1 MNVVNTTA
9 KLTEGQ
15 SSRVILRAGGSVA
28 SSPTVFAL
36 GVEAAVMAESPARED
51 VPEAYRWTLDALYES
66 DDAWET
72 AFDAFES
79 DVDALDFDASVVADA
94 AALREALA
102 TRDDLRERGS
112 RLTVYATCRAW
123 TDVDDEAAHARV
135 RRIEDAT
142 ARRDAAF
149 DALEAAIRDA
159 GRDHVAGLLES
170 DEARLASDDAVL
182 EHDSALDIYEQ
193 YVDEVFRRGRYRL
206 DPDTEAAVGELA
218 DAVDAPSRLL
228 GTIRDRAYDP
238 PTVQA
243 PDGERVELTAKAWWA
258 ASAHPDRDYR
268 QRAYAAAREAHREQ
282 RVVTAQAYADHLR
295 SHAARA
301 RLRGY
306 DDQLDR
312 ALDGHFSRDVRDGLL
327 DAVSE
332 HRDAFDG
339 HLETLAARL
348 DGDLR
353 PWDLRAPVTDAES
366 DGEADADAE
375 SRTEITYADARE
387 VVVDAVAPLGRE
399 YQDRVAAFLDSGRVD
414 VEPHAGKRGI
424 GGAQFGADGTP
435 AYLFLNY
442 LGDLPSLFLF
452 AHELAHAMHYELAR
466 DAQPPPYRR
475 LSWNAGELPSNLHE
489 ALVARYLLE
498 TDRVPDAAV
507 REVAL
512 RRLSPLAKARDVA
525 FARDATAIA
534 TGDDPLTADALDAS
548 YREHSDALFAPV
560 DYSDGDGWAWQRNNL
575 DREPMVQY
583 LYLLGRTGALATAR
597 RLRTGDLAP
606 ESYRK
611 FLRAGDSRPPDAL
624 LADDLDLTGGAVE
637 AAAAEHASLAGD

>member
-9 KLTEGQ
+9 KLKAGQ
-15 SSRVILRAGGSVA
+15 SSRVIPRAGGSVA

-36 GVEAAVMAESPARED
+36 GVEAAVMAESPARDD
-51 VPEAYRWTLDALYES
+51 VSETYRWTLDALYAS

-72 AFDAFES
+72 AFDAFDA
-79 DVDALDFDASVVADA
+79 DVEALDFDASAVADA
-94 AALREALA
+94 ASLREALA

-112 RLTVYATCRAW
+112 RLKVYATCRAW
-123 TDVDDEAAHARV
+123 TDVDDDAAQARV

-159 GRDHVAGLLES
+159 GRERVDALLEGES
-170 DEARLASDDAVL
+170 VL
-182 EHDSALDIYEQ
+182 DVYEP

-206 DPDTEAAVGELA
+206 DPDAEAAVGELA

-228 GTIRDRAYDP
+228 GTIRDRVYDS
-238 PTVQA
+238 PTVQT
-243 PDGERVELTAKAWWA
+243 PDGERVELTAKAWWT
-258 ASAHPDRDYR
+258 ASAHPDRAYR
-268 QRAYAAAREAHREQ
+268 QRAYDAARDAHREQ

-312 ALDGHFSRDVRDGLL
+312 ALDGHFPQATREGLL
-327 DAVSE
+327 DAVVD

-339 HLETLAARL
+339 HLETLAARI

-353 PWDLRAPVTDAES
+353 PWDLRAPITDKE
-366 DGEADADAE
+366 GEADGAAE
-375 SRTEITYADARE
+375 GESSVAVPYADARE
-387 VVVDAVAPLGRE
+387 IVVDAVAPLGAD
-399 YQDRVAAFLDSGRVD
+399 YQERVAAFLESDRVD
-414 VEPHAGKRGI
+414 VQPHDGKRGI

-435 AYLFLNY
+435 GYLFLNY

-466 DAQPPPYRR
+466 DAQPAPYQR
-475 LSWNAGELPSNLHE
+475 LSWTAGELPSNLHE
-489 ALVARYLLE
+489 ALLARHLLE
-498 TDRVPDAAV
+498 SDRIPDAAV

-512 RRLSPLAKARDVA
+512 RRLSPLPKARDVA
-525 FARDATAIA
+525 FARDAIAQA
-534 TGDDPLTADALDAS
+534 TGDDPLTADALDAA
-548 YREHSDALFAPV
+548 YREHSNALFAPV
-560 DYSDGDGWAWQRNNL
+560 SFRDGDGWAWQRNHL
-575 DREPMVQY
+575 DREPLVQA

-597 RLRTGDLAP
+597 HLHAGDLSP
-606 ESYRK
+606 EDYLA

-624 LADDLDLTGGAVE
+624 LGDALGLDLAGGVVE
-637 AAAAEHASLAGD
+637 SAAAEHAALAGE